1 MKKYVL
7 RTLKVLLGLGITIAL
22 VFGGYLLYLQLNYY
36 RIPDNTSIANDG
48 ASPATTRVE
57 VGKEYT
63 ASTYNIGFGAY
74 TPDYTFFMDEG
85 IMADGT
91 RTKGEHGRAVSK
103 DSVETCTKGALD
115 TVASLHNGTAPDFM
129 LFQEV
134 DRNSDRSYH
143 VNQVQTTNSKFSEDA
158 SYYAQNFHT
167 GFLAYPI
174 PEFHGSVDAGLMT
187 LSSVAATESAR
198 RSYPVDQSFFAKFFD
213 LDRCFMVTRYPT
225 DDGHEL
231 VLINSHMSAY
241 DAGGTMRAKQ
251 LAMLR
256 DILTEERAKGNYVIA
271 GGDWN
276 HALAGSLSLYPSDQ
290 QVPDWVAELKDSDL
304 PEGFS
309 VVKADNL
316 ADVPSCRGDDI
327 PYTKGHTYTTTV
339 DGWIVSDNVKAQAEN
354 IDTGF
359 AYSDHNPVL
368 LRFTLGKAA

>member
-143 VNQVQTTNSKFSEDA
+143 VNQVQATNSKFSEDA

-187 LSSVAATESAR
+187 LSSVAATESTR

>member
-115 TVASLHNGTAPDFM
+115 TIASLHNGTAPDFM

-143 VNQVQTTNSKFSEDA
+143 VNQVQATNSKFSEDA

-187 LSSVAATESAR
+187 LSSVAATESTR

-276 HALAGSLSLYPSDQ
+276 HALAGSLSLYSSDQ

>member
-74 TPDYTFFMDEG
+74 TPNYTFFMDEG

-143 VNQVQTTNSKFSEDA
+143 VNQVQATNSKFSEDA

-187 LSSVAATESAR
+187 LSNVAATESTR

-256 DILTEERAKGNYVIA
+256 DILTKERAKGNYVIA

>member
-7 RTLKVLLGLGITIAL
+7 RSLKVLLGLGITIAL

-74 TPDYTFFMDEG
+74 TPNYTFFMDEG
-85 IMADGT
+85 IMADRT

-143 VNQVQTTNSKFSEDA
+143 VNQVQATNSKFSEDA

-187 LSSVAATESAR
+187 LSNVAATESTR

-256 DILTEERAKGNYVIA
+256 DILTKERAKGNYVIA